1 MTPERPLT
9 VRSPRYRRRR
19 ARRPAGVY
27 GLAGVAIVLVAAG
40 AGLLSHDRSTPPPR
54 TAAPVARAA
63 AAADATA
70 PPREPTPLLAR
81 YGSLYLRL
89 PVDPSAV
96 TQVAFHQA
104 SGDKAVHLEALVP
117 DTSVK
122 AAAKARAVVQP
133 ATKPAADDEEAAT
146 IWDGSVIR
154 LWRSNRRGAPD
165 TAIDCGADPGMD
177 VFAPLSGVVVAV
189 RPYKLYGRYDDF
201 EIHLRPDG
209 FDDFDLVLI
218 HVDDVSVRAGDRV
231 EGGVTRIA
239 CVRKMSDKT
248 DLQLAAY
255 TKNGGDHVHVQLN
268 RVEPSSAPSALD
280 GES

>member
-1 MTPERPLT
+1 MRRQRPVTL
-9 VRSPRYRRRR
+9 RSRRYRQRR
-19 ARRPAGVY
+19 AALPPSVY
-27 GLAGVAIVLVAAG
+27 GLAGVALVLAA
-40 AGLLSHDRSTPPPR
+40 AASGLLSSHDRSAERPP
-54 TAAPVARAA
+54 AASASHIAA
-63 AAADATA
+63 TSIAAQ
-70 PPREPTPLLAR
+70 REPTPLLAR

-89 PVDPSAV
+89 PVAPDAV

-117 DTSVK
+117 DASVK
-122 AAAKARAVVQP
+122 QAAEARAVVPPP
-133 ATKPAADDEEAAT
+133 AKPAEDDEEAAT

-165 TAIDCGADPGMD
+165 TAIDCGANPGTD
-177 VFAPLSGVVVAV
+177 VVAPLSGVVIAV

-201 EIHLRPDG
+201 EIHIRPDG
-209 FDDFDLVLI
+209 SDDLDLVLI
-218 HVDDVSVRAGDRV
+218 HVDDVSVKPGDRV

-255 TKNGGDHVHVQLN
+255 TRNGGDHVHLQLN
-268 RVEPSSAPSALD
+268 RVEPSSAPSELD
-280 GES
+280 DGS

>member
-1 MTPERPLT
+1 
-9 VRSPRYRRRR
+9 
-19 ARRPAGVY
+19 
-27 GLAGVAIVLVAAG
+27 VLIAAG
-40 AGLLSHDRSTPPPR
+40 AGLLSHDRP
-54 TAAPVARAA
+54 TAPAPAATPVAQTA
-63 AAADATA
+63 AAADADA
-70 PPREPTPLLAR
+70 LREPTPLLAR

-89 PVDPSAV
+89 PVDASAV

-122 AAAKARAVVQP
+122 TAAETRAVVRP
-133 ATKPAADDEEAAT
+133 KVKPAADDEEAAT

-165 TAIDCGADPGMD
+165 TAIDCGADPGTD

-201 EIHLRPDG
+201 EIHIRPDG
-209 FDDFDLVLI
+209 FDDLDLVLI

-231 EGGVTRIA
+231 EGGITRIA

-248 DLQLAAY
+248 DLPLAAY
-255 TKNGGDHVHVQLN
+255 TRNGGDHVHVQLN
-268 RVEPSSAPSALD
+268 RIEPSSAPSALD
-280 GES
+280 DGS